1 MKSAVDVLYEN
12 SLERER
18 EYEDNLDFY
27 SIPSTYS
34 SMEGSAC
41 GSAVFKGV
49 QVSVCMPFSSPLI
62 LVLPHSVQL
71 AVNTSFTVRYGC
83 GKLIIFNNFI

>member
-1 MKSAVDVLYEN
+1 MYYMKFT
-12 SLERER
+12 RER
-18 EYEDNLDFY
+18 EYEDNLDFN

-34 SMEGSAC
+34 SMEGLVC

-49 QVSVCMPFSSPLI
+49 HVSICMPFSSPLI

-71 AVNTSFTVRYGC
+71 AVT
-83 GKLIIFNNFI
+83 